1 MKKILVML
9 LAVILFTITALA
21 ASGAE
26 TKATAPADYGRVVI
40 NAFSQKAGLAPVVF
54 DHWLHRAKYTCRLC
68 HGDLAFALKAGGTGI
83 KAADNQQGMF
93 CGVCHNGKMQDGGR
107 TVFAACSADKSDTA
121 RCERCHSLGKTPKKD
136 YDFAAFTATFP
147 KDKLGNGINWEKA
160 SEGGLIHLTDY
171 IEGVSTKQP
180 AKEILKDFAIQPK
193 SKGVNEIIFS
203 HKKHSQWNGCEVCHP
218 EIFAG
223 GKRGA
228 TKYSMDEINQSK
240 FCGVCHGTV
249 AFPLAECDR
258 CHIKSTR

>member
-9 LAVILFTITALA
+9 PAVILFTVAAMA

-26 TKATAPADYGRVVI
+26 TKAPAPADFGRVII
-40 NAFSQKAGLAPVVF
+40 NSFSQKAGLAPVVF

-68 HGDLAFALKAGGTGI
+68 HGDLAFAMKAGGTGI

-93 CGVCHNGKMQDGGR
+93 CGVCHNGKMQEGSR
-107 TVFAACSADKSDTA
+107 KVFAACTTDKSDTA
-121 RCERCHSLGKTPKKD
+121 RCERCHSLGKSPKKD
-136 YDFAAFTATFP
+136 YDFAAFTASFP
-147 KDKLGNGINWEKA
+147 KDRLGNGINWEKA

-171 IEGVSTKQP
+171 IEGVSTKRP

-193 SKGVNEIIFS
+193 SKGVDEIIFS

-228 TKYSMDEINQSK
+228 TKYSMDEINQTK

-258 CHIKSTR
+258 CHSKPAK

>member
-9 LAVILFTITALA
+9 PAVILFTVAALA

-26 TKATAPADYGRVVI
+26 TKATAPADYGRVII
-40 NAFSQKAGLAPVVF
+40 NSFSQKAGLAPVVF

-68 HGDLAFALKAGGTGI
+68 HGDLAFAMKAGGTGI
-83 KAADNQQGMF
+83 KAADNQQGIF
-93 CGVCHNGKMQDGGR
+93 CGACHNGKMQEGSR
-107 TVFAACSADKSDTA
+107 KVFAACTTDKSDTA
-121 RCERCHSLGKTPKKD
+121 RCERCHSQGKNPKKD
-136 YDFAAFTATFP
+136 HDFAAFTASFP

-160 SEGGLIHLTDY
+160 SSDGLIHPTDY
-171 IEGVSTKQP
+171 IEGVSTRQP
-180 AKEILKDFAIQPK
+180 AREILKDFSIQPK

-223 GKRGA
+223 GKRGV

-258 CHIKSTR
+258 CHTKTTK